1 MKIPVANIY
10 YLLAYAWDMLPES
23 RFTQVN
29 ADACATPL
37 DLLAHLLVGGTAHL
51 FKKGLD
57 RSYREQEACIPAIKG
72 KLLVGESLQNLALYQ
87 GKAVCRYDVFDH
99 DVLHNQILK
108 TTLNRLCRVDALDSG
123 VKKAARN
130 LYLRFHDVNE
140 VTVTKPVFSQV
151 RLHRNNRF
159 YGFLIAVCELLH
171 DNLLPDERTGKYQF
185 RDFLRDDDQ
194 MGRLFEAFVY
204 NFYKRELP
212 DSCKV
217 FRENICWKSAAT
229 DAKAVALLPKM
240 QTDITIRFAGRK
252 IILDTKYYKDVL
264 AKHYGIEKLRREH
277 LSQVFS
283 YLKHQVNPKD
293 AESASAEGI
302 LLYATAGRDLNV
314 DYPDTLGHQIAVR
327 TLNLADDWKMIRMQ
341 LLEILATNEEKGK

>member
-10 YLLAYAWDMLPES
+10 YLLAYAWDKLPES

-57 RSYREQEACIPAIKG
+57 RSYREQEACMPAIKG
-72 KLLVGESLQNLALYQ
+72 KLLVGESLHGLAMLQ

-108 TTLNRLCRVDALDSG
+108 TTLNRLSRVDALDRD
-123 VKKAARN
+123 VKKAAGN
-130 LYLRFHDVNE
+130 LSLRFHE
-140 VTVTKPVFSQV
+140 VHEILLTKPVFSQV

-159 YGFLIAVCELLH
+159 YGFLIAICELLH
-171 DNLLPDERTGKYQF
+171 DNLLPNERTGKYQF

-194 MGRLFEAFVY
+194 MGRLFEAFVR

-212 DSCKV
+212 VSYKV
-217 FRENICWKSAAT
+217 SREDIRWQSATADAT
-229 DAKAVALLPKM
+229 ALALLPKM
-240 QTDITIRFAGRK
+240 QTDVTIRFAGRK

-277 LSQVFS
+277 LSQIFS
-283 YLKHQVNPKD
+283 YLKHQVNTKD
-293 AESASAEGI
+293 TESASAEGI
-302 LLYATAGRDLNV
+302 LLYATAGYELSL
-314 DYPDTLGHQIAVR
+314 DYPDTIGHPVAVR
-327 TLNLADDWKMIRMQ
+327 TVNLADDWKMIRIR
-341 LLEILATNEEKGK
+341 LLKILECPE

>member
-10 YLLAYAWDMLPES
+10 YLLAYAWDKLPES

-57 RSYREQEACIPAIKG
+57 RNYRDHEACMPAIKG
-72 KLLVGESLQNLALYQ
+72 KLLVGESLHGLALLQ

-108 TTLNRLCRVDALDSG
+108 ATLKRLSRADALDRD
-123 VKKAARN
+123 VKKAAGN
-130 LYLRFHDVNE
+130 LSLRFHE
-140 VTVTKPVFSQV
+140 VREIVLTKPVFSQV

-159 YGFLIAVCELLH
+159 YGFLIAVCELIH

-185 RDFLRDDDQ
+185 KDFLRDDDQ
-194 MGRLFEAFVY
+194 MARLFEAFVR
-204 NFYKRELP
+204 NFYKRELQG
-212 DSCKV
+212 SCKV
-217 FRENICWKSAAT
+217 FRENIDWKSAAT
-229 DAKAVALLPKM
+229 DAKAVALLPRM
-240 QTDITIRFAGRK
+240 QTDITLQFEGRK
-252 IILDTKYYKDVL
+252 IILETKYYKDVL
-264 AKHYGIEKLRREH
+264 ARHYGIEKLHREH

-293 AESASAEGI
+293 AKSASAEGI
-302 LLYATAGRDLNV
+302 LLYATAGQDINV

-327 TLNLADDWKMIRMQ
+327 TLNLADDWKMIRQQ
-341 LLEILATNEEKGK
+341 LLEMVATSNK